1 VRSIY
6 VAQAPGEHPGPQF
19 QLIVR
24 TSADPARSLEPL
36 RTALRSVDAAVP
48 LELQPLTQRLRASV
62 HESLLLTNM
71 TLAFGLV
78 TLLLA
83 ALGLYGVTSYATTR
97 RTSEFGLRMAL
108 GASSA
113 SVTGMVLR
121 EALTITVIGIGI
133 GLPVGV
139 GAARLIRSQL
149 FGVSA
154 VDPTSLSVA
163 VAMLVLTALVASWV
177 PARRAAAAAPVD
189 ALKVD

>member
-1 VRSIY
+1 
-6 VAQAPGEHPGPQF
+6 
-19 QLIVR
+19 
-24 TSADPARSLEPL
+24 
-36 RTALRSVDAAVP
+36 LRSVDAAVP
-48 LELQPLTQRLRASV
+48 FDLELVTQRLRASV
-62 HESLLLTNM
+62 HESLLLTNT

-83 ALGLYGVTSYATTR
+83 ALGLYGVTAYATTR

-113 SVTGMVLR
+113 SVAGMVLR

-139 GAARLIRSQL
+139 AAARLIRSQL

-154 VDPTSLSVA
+154 VEPASLSVA
-163 VAMLVLTALVASWV
+163 IVMLVLTALVASWV
-177 PARRAAAAAPVD
+177 PARRAAAVAPVD
-189 ALKVD
+189 ALKAD

>member
-1 VRSIY
+1 
-6 VAQAPGEHPGPQF
+6 
-19 QLIVR
+19 
-24 TSADPARSLEPL
+24 
-36 RTALRSVDAAVP
+36 
-48 LELQPLTQRLRASV
+48 
-62 HESLLLTNM
+62 LLLTNM

-78 TLLLA
+78 TLLVA

-121 EALTITVIGIGI
+121 EALTVTVIGIGI

-149 FGVSA
+149 FGVSS
-154 VDPTSLSVA
+154 VDPASLSIA
-163 VAMLVLTALVASWV
+163 VVMLVLTALLASWV

-189 ALKVD
+189 ALKVE